1 MVSSSSTTTTT
12 SSNFS
17 NPCDLVRSTCRQWI
31 EENEKQTLVKIR
43 HDKIPTLAYEILQS
57 KKKEIA
63 DKDNTAN
70 QATATTKPSS
80 SNNDN
85 GEDNWIEW
93 DSEEWHYNGIGFK
106 GTESQRQERVALY
119 LLALDAI
126 NFCFWPTTDSTTTS
140 STGEDNL
147 LEYEHLAMALKG
159 LAEEDHA
166 NKDYSMK
173 EYAFSPNNLATM
185 TKEKMTNSL
194 QPYLKH
200 TIPNT
205 RKRVELWNEIGTVLL
220 SKYNGSIM
228 ELLQCANNNA
238 SKVVELVASSFP
250 GFQDEVYRN
259 TQRYVFLKR
268 AQIFVGDINAAL
280 QLNLDGMDQLTTFA
294 DYRVPQILRH
304 WNVLEYSPTLAGKV
318 DSKIEIDAGSV
329 EEISIRA
336 GTVVAVEELVKVLN
350 QIQTNGTKD
359 ENNSLNKTTPTT
371 ESDQNIVFTDVTV
384 DWYLWQVGERMNQ
397 EGLMKPFHR
406 VRTHFY

>member
-1 MVSSSSTTTTT
+1 
-12 SSNFS
+12 
-17 NPCDLVRSTCRQWI
+17 
-31 EENEKQTLVKIR
+31 
-43 HDKIPTLAYEILQS
+43 
-57 KKKEIA
+57 
-63 DKDNTAN
+63 
-70 QATATTKPSS
+70 
-80 SNNDN
+80 
-85 GEDNWIEW
+85 
-93 DSEEWHYNGIGFK
+93 
-106 GTESQRQERVALY
+106 
-119 LLALDAI
+119 
-126 NFCFWPTTDSTTTS
+126 
-140 STGEDNL
+140 
-147 LEYEHLAMALKG
+147 
-159 LAEEDHA
+159 
-166 NKDYSMK
+166 
-173 EYAFSPNNLATM
+173 
-185 TKEKMTNSL
+185 
-194 QPYLKH
+194 
-200 TIPNT
+200 
-205 RKRVELWNEIGTVLL
+205 LWNEIGTVLL

-259 TQRYVFLKR
+259 TQRHVFLKR